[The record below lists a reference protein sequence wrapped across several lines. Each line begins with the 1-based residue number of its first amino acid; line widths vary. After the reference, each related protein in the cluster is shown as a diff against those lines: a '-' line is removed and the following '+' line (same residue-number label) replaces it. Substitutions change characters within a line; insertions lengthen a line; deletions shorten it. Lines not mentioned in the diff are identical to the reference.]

1 MKKLGIYMEQSSAR
15 LIEFTIDILK
25 TKSDIACFNYF
36 DEKHPKE
43 RNQYHIEYQD
53 AYLQNQFL
61 NKLSEYALYYNEV
74 LLFGKSNTTNKL
86 FDLMAYDNR
95 FYKIKIAIKQT
106 GIMTYN
112 EQNNFVSDYFL
123 LGQL

>member
-25 TKSDIACFNYF
+25 TKSDLTYFDFF

-43 RNQYHIEYQD
+43 RNLNQIEYQE
-53 AYLQNQFL
+53 AYLQNHFF
-61 NKLSEYALYYNEV
+61 NKLSEYILYYNEV
-74 LLFGKSNTTNKL
+74 LLFGKSNTTYKL

-95 FYKIKIAIKQT
+95 FYKINITIKQT
-106 GIMTYN
+106 DTMTFN

-123 LGQL
+123 LGKL

>member
-1 MKKLGIYMEQSSAR
+1 MKKLGIYMEKSSAR

-25 TKSDIACFNYF
+25 TKSDLACFDYF
-36 DEKHPKE
+36 DEKHPIE
-43 RNQYHIEYQD
+43 RNLNHIEYQD
-53 AYLQNQFL
+53 AYLQNQYL

-86 FDLMAYDNR
+86 FELMAYDNR
-95 FYKIKIAIKQT
+95 FYKINITIKQT
-106 GIMTYN
+106 GIMTLN

-123 LGQL
+123 LAQL

>member
-1 MKKLGIYMEQSSAR
+1 MKKLAIYMEQSSAR

-25 TKSDIACFNYF
+25 TKSELSCFDYF

-43 RNQYHIEYQD
+43 KNLNHIEYQE
-53 AYLQNQFL
+53 AYLQNHFL
-61 NKLSEYALYYNEV
+61 NKLSEYILYYNEV
-74 LLFGKSNTTNKL
+74 LLFGKSNTTDKL

-95 FYKIKIAIKQT
+95 FYKINITIKQT
-106 GIMTYN
+106 EAMTFN